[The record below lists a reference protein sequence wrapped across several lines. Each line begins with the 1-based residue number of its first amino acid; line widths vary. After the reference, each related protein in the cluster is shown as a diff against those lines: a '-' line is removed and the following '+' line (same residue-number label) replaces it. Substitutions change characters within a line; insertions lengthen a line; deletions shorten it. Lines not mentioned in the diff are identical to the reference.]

1 MRLGIGVVQLRP
13 GRVVA
18 EFLPGRSLDPRL
30 CAHLVETFQGRV
42 LFKAGET
49 FGVTVATGPG
59 ADLLAEAKKLL
70 QEAYFYDKKYTSPN
84 RGSPT

>member
-1 MRLGIGVVQLRP
+1 
-13 GRVVA
+13 
-18 EFLPGRSLDPRL
+18 
-30 CAHLVETFQGRV
+30 
-42 LFKAGET
+42 
-49 FGVTVATGPG
+49 VTVAAGPG